1 MLKYIMMIIFSVYSS
16 SVLSY
21 VCGIKG
27 SNAGG
32 IIICT
37 SILFCLML
45 DFFLEARKMN
55 KLKNCYLT
63 LNRCFKSIILFMIG
77 GATYNVIE
85 LLFRGYTH
93 WSMFILGGL
102 CFILIGLLNEVFK
115 LSITSQM
122 LLSSVIITGLEFITG
137 VIVNLM
143 FQLNIWD
150 YSNLPYNFMGQICLL
165 FFNLWFL
172 LSFVGIV
179 IDDYIRSILYDESM
193 PTYYL

>member
-1 MLKYIMMIIFSVYSS
+1 MLKYIMMIIFAVYSS

-21 VCGIKG
+21 VCGIKD

-37 SILFCLML
+37 SVLFCLML
-45 DFFLEARKMN
+45 NFFLEVRKMN
-55 KLKNCYLT
+55 KLKNCYLI
-63 LNRCFKSIILFMIG
+63 LNRCFKSIVLFMIG

-102 CFILIGLLNEVFK
+102 CFILIGLLNEIFK

-122 LLSSVIITGLEFITG
+122 ILSSVIITGLEFIAG

-143 FQLNIWD
+143 FRLNIWD
-150 YSNLPYNFMGQICLL
+150 YSNLPYNFMGQVCLL

-172 LSFVGIV
+172 LSFIGIV

>member
-1 MLKYIMMIIFSVYSS
+1 
-16 SVLSY
+16 
-21 VCGIKG
+21 
-27 SNAGG
+27 
-32 IIICT
+32 
-37 SILFCLML
+37 
-45 DFFLEARKMN
+45 
-55 KLKNCYLT
+55 
-63 LNRCFKSIILFMIG
+63 MIG

-102 CFILIGLLNEVFK
+102 CFILIGLLNEIFN

-122 LLSSVIITGLEFITG
+122 LLSSVIITGLEFIAG

-143 FQLNIWD
+143 FRLNIWD
-150 YSNLPYNFMGQICLL
+150 YSNLPYNFMGQVCLL

-172 LSFVGIV
+172 LSFIGIV